1 MNNSENSRILLICIG
16 LNPNIGYPQEVSI
29 NDLFLIFH
37 IFGKIN
43 SIVIFSQK
51 SPVKAFVEFSSI
63 TEANKVK
70 DSLHD
75 KHLNAFGKIRI
86 FPSPLKKLETSNK
99 FLEVKDFKD
108 VNQAEYL
115 KQLLSQMGGEIQK
128 ANIFEQSFSKK
139 NLTFKHDE
147 GNQNMFLE
155 VKMQE
160 THSGKLDQ
168 TKEQDIINTNQ
179 VGCFDF

>member
-1 MNNSENSRILLICIG
+1 MNNSENSKILLICIG

-51 SPVKAFVEFSSI
+51 SPVKAFVEFSLI
-63 TEANKVK
+63 EEANKVK
-70 DSLHD
+70 ESLHD
-75 KHLNAFGKIRI
+75 MHLNAFGKVRI
-86 FPSPLKKLETSNK
+86 FPSPLKQLETSNK

-108 VNQAEYL
+108 IDQDEYL
-115 KQLLSQMGGEIQK
+115 KTLLSQLGGEIKK

-139 NLTFKHDE
+139 NLTFKNDE
-147 GNQNMFLE
+147 GSENIFLE
-155 VKMQE
+155 EKLGKASGTNLQE
-160 THSGKLDQ
+160 VEKSIFTRK
-168 TKEQDIINTNQ
+168 NQ
-179 VGCFDF
+179 VISN